1 MIYTNARIDQ
11 RLERVRIFIE
21 GALGQPGHDH
31 ARLQQGRALYEQAL
45 AEHQRQRAAY
55 VEQFKARRALMQ
67 ARLHARTEHAR
78 LRKLARAALC
88 DDLATLHRLG
98 LSEPPQQSLSGW
110 LSQARRLYSALL
122 GEPALQELLASGGI
136 SPGRLQSGQAA
147 LHAVEAA
154 LSAYQQTRSTSQRA
168 TSLRDTSLGNL
179 ATWQRAFR
187 ARSRVVG

>member
-11 RLERVRIFIE
+11 RLERVRMFIE

-55 VEQFKARRALMQ
+55 VEQFKARRALLQ

-78 LRKLARAALC
+78 LRKLARAALY
-88 DDLATLHRLG
+88 DDLAALHRLG
-98 LSEPPQQSLSGW
+98 LNEPPQQSLGGW
-110 LSQARRLYSALL
+110 LSQARRLYSALQA
-122 GEPALQELLASGGI
+122 EPALQDQLVGLG
-136 SPGRLQSGQAA
+136 PGRLQSAQAA
-147 LHAVEAA
+147 LHAVETA
-154 LSAYQQTRSTSQRA
+154 LSTYQQTRSASQRA
-168 TSLRDTSLGNL
+168 TSARDTTLGSL

-187 ARSRVVG
+187 ARARAVR